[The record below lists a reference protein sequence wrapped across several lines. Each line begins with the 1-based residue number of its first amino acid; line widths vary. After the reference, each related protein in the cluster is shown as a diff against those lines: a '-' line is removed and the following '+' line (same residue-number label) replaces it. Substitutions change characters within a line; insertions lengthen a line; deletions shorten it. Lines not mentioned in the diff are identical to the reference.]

1 MPQINLLP
9 WREELRKQRNKE
21 FGIAA
26 GVAVLLMGAV
36 VGGVHFHFQQRI
48 EFQQQRN
55 AFLESEIAKL
65 DAKIKQIQELD
76 AEKQR
81 LLARMQII
89 QKLQSSRPEIVHLF
103 DEFVTTLPEG
113 VYYTRIQQ
121 QGRVLSVTG
130 VAQSNARV
138 STLMRQL
145 DASEYLIN
153 PTLLEIAAE
162 TKQVKTGATT
172 SNLRLS
178 RFSLSV
184 AQEEQKKPAEE
195 EAQGGAGS

>member
-9 WREELRKQRNKE
+9 WREELRKQRNKD

-26 GVAVLLMGAV
+26 GVAILLMGAV
-36 VGGVHFHFQQRI
+36 VGAVHVHFQQRI
-48 EFQQQRN
+48 EFQQKRN
-55 AFLESEIAKL
+55 AYLESEIAKL
-65 DAKIKQIQELD
+65 NSKIKQIQQID

-113 VYYTRIQQ
+113 VYYTQISQRGNRLNLQ
-121 QGRVLSVTG
+121 G

-145 DASEYLIN
+145 DASDYMQN
-153 PTLLEIAAE
+153 PNLVEIVAD
-162 TKQVKTGATT
+162 TQPVKG
-172 SNLRLS
+172 SEDGIRLS
-178 RFSLSV
+178 RFQLNIQQ
-184 AQEEQKKPAEE
+184 QEQRKAEQGEE
-195 EAQGGAGS
+195 GDKSS